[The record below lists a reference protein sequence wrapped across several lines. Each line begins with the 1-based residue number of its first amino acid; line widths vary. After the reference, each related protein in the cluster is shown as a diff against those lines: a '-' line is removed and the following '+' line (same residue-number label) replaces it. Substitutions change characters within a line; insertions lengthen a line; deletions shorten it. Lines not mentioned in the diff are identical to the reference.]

1 MGRYC
6 NNVSVFS
13 SNTVTRGKGA
23 ITSNISG
30 SNVAILRN
38 FMLNSILKDVL
49 NLLNAYLNYYIVG
62 DIDTLSN
69 LLTPEQYLLL
79 SNTLINMPFDG
90 NTNIDLILVR
100 DSSLKTL
107 ATLRGALFH
116 AQNYRY
122 IEEQYNKAKER
133 NEILDDIDR
142 LREYID
148 ELNHRLYNQDD
159 IDNQKLYSGKITT
172 ITPSIDG
179 IYITYIKNFGYPSN
193 TIFDPILLNKIK
205 NGEIT

>member
-6 NNVSVFS
+6 NSVSVFS

-30 SNVAILRN
+30 SNAAIQRSFTLNAIL
-38 FMLNSILKDVL
+38 KEVL
-49 NLLNAYLNYYIVG
+49 NLLNVYLNYYIVG
-62 DIDTLSN
+62 DIDTLNN
-69 LLTPEQYLLL
+69 LLTSQQYLLL
-79 SNTLINMPFDG
+79 SNTLINMPFTD
-90 NTNIDLILVR
+90 NTNVDLVLIR
-100 DSSLKTL
+100 DGALKTL

-122 IEEQYNKAKER
+122 IEEQYENAKER
-133 NEILDDIDR
+133 NQILDDVDK

-148 ELNHRLYNQDD
+148 ELNHRLYNPDD
-159 IDNQKLYSGKITT
+159 IDNERLFVGQITAIAPT
-172 ITPSIDG
+172 IDG
-179 IYITYIKNFGYPSN
+179 TYLTYIKHFGYPQNS
-193 TIFDPILLNKIK
+193 IFDPILLNKIQ